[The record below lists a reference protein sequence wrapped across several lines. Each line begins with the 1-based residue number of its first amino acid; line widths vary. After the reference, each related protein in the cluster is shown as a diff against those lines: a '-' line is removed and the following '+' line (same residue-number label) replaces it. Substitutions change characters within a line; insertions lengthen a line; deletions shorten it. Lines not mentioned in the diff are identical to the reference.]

1 MFRKTI
7 LFSVF
12 ILLLISAFSFADDN
26 VAVILKTIRDVK
38 VTPTNQVKTVQGKR
52 GYVLEDGN
60 KIVTGDKS
68 FCAIKF
74 LDDKSLLRIRENS
87 SCVIEGKKEQNK
99 IEKNI
104 FVEVGSFFASLF
116 KPKGSFKVTT
126 PTSVA
131 SVKGT
136 EFWVIQRSPTKYIVT
151 KDGPLEVENE
161 TNKVLVREGQTA
173 VVASKTSEIQ
183 VYLTKEDEIP
193 SGDDGQS
200 SIKELDIGFENDKGE
215 EKTLRIKVQE

>member
-1 MFRKTI
+1 MLRKI
-7 LFSVF
+7 LLFGCL
-12 ILLLISAFSFADDN
+12 ILLLISTFIFADDN

-38 VTPTNQVKTVQGKR
+38 VTPTNQVKTVEGKR
-52 GYVLEDGN
+52 GYALENGN
-60 KIVTGDKS
+60 KIITGDKS

-74 LDDKSLLRIRENS
+74 LDDASLLRIRENS

-99 IEKNI
+99 IDKNI

-116 KPKGSFKVTT
+116 KPKGSFTVTT

-136 EFWVIQRSPTKYIVT
+136 EFWVIQHSPTKYIVT

-173 VVASKTSEIQ
+173 VVASKTSEIE
-183 VYLTKEDEIP
+183 VYLTKEGEIP
-193 SGDDGQS
+193 SDNDGQT
-200 SIKELDIGFENDKGE
+200 IKDLDIGFKNDNGE

>member
-7 LFSVF
+7 LFSIF
-12 ILLLISAFSFADDN
+12 ILLLISSFSFADDN
-26 VAVILKTIRDVK
+26 VAVIIKTLREVK
-38 VTPTNQVKTVQGKR
+38 VTPTNQTKTVQGKR
-52 GYVLEDGN
+52 GYVLQDGN
-60 KIVTGDKS
+60 KIITGDKS

-99 IEKNI
+99 IDKNI
-104 FVEVGSFFASLF
+104 IVEVGSFFASLF
-116 KPKGSFKVTT
+116 KPRGSFKVTT

-136 EFWVIQRSPTKYIVT
+136 QFWILQNSPTKYIIT
-151 KDGPLEVENE
+151 KGTVEVENE
-161 TNKVLVREGQTA
+161 KNKVLVREGQTA
-173 VVASKTSEIQ
+173 VVASKTSEIE
-183 VYLTKEDEIP
+183 VYLTRDGEIP
-193 SGDDGQS
+193 SDNDGS
-200 SIKELDIGFENDKGE
+200 TIKNLDIGFQKDNGE

>member
-1 MFRKTI
+1 M
-7 LFSVF
+7 
-12 ILLLISAFSFADDN
+12 DD
-26 VAVILKTIRDVK
+26 A
-38 VTPTNQVKTVQGKR
+38 
-52 GYVLEDGN
+52 
-60 KIVTGDKS
+60 
-68 FCAIKF
+68 
-74 LDDKSLLRIRENS
+74 SLLRIRENS

-99 IEKNI
+99 IDKNI

-116 KPKGSFKVTT
+116 KPKGSFTVTT

-136 EFWVIQRSPTKYIVT
+136 EFWVIQHSPTKYIVT

-173 VVASKTSEIQ
+173 VVASKTSEIE
-183 VYLTKEDEIP
+183 VYLTKEGEIP
-193 SGDDGQS
+193 SDNDGQT
-200 SIKELDIGFENDKGE
+200 IKDLDIGFKNDNGE